1 MDLLQ
6 QAMNRQKIETECGT
20 SPRLIV
26 YEESGVTDAIKLA
39 AFFRKSDVPAVLARS
54 ASPDDYD
61 KYEDVLFVDKNLLER
76 YGVQ

>member
-1 MDLLQ
+1 M
-6 QAMNRQKIETECGT
+6 
-20 SPRLIV
+20 
-26 YEESGVTDAIKLA
+26 
-39 AFFRKSDVPAVLARS
+39 LARS